1 MYFDSPLFGSYEL
14 DLLIKLFFAAVAG
27 GLVGLERE
35 RHGRPAGLRTNI
47 LVSVGACAMMIISE
61 AFYLKYGMLDTESA
75 VRFDPSRVA
84 AQIVT
89 GIGFLGAGVILKEG
103 ISVRGLTTAASL
115 WVVAS
120 LGMAFGMGHF
130 TLGAITTALVL
141 ASLVFL
147 KKLDPL
153 MRKDRYLTLTV
164 NAKRRME
171 LQDELQQ
178 ICDQQNLQVSDISS
192 NVDLV
197 NDEIFFQMV
206 ITQQRQRVGRE
217 LTRAIL
223 QLDGIKKVHYH

>member
-61 AFYLKYGMLDTESA
+61 AFYLKYGMLDVESA

-130 TLGAITTALVL
+130 TLGVITTALVL

>member
-61 AFYLKYGMLDTESA
+61 AFYLKYGMLDVESA

>member
-1 MYFDSPLFGSYEL
+1 MFFDSPLFANYEIDIL
-14 DLLIKLFFAAVAG
+14 VKLVLAAVAG

-84 AQIVT
+84 AQIVS

-120 LGMAFGMGHF
+120 LGMAFGMGYF

-164 NAKRRME
+164 NARKRVE
-171 LQDELQQ
+171 IYDELQV
-178 ICDQQNLQVSDISS
+178 ICDELGLKISDISS
-192 NVDLV
+192 NIDLV

-206 ITQQRQRVGRE
+206 ITQQQKRIGRE
-217 LTRAIL
+217 LTSAIL

>member
-1 MYFDSPLFGSYEL
+1 MFFDVPLFGNDEI
-14 DLLIKLFFAAVAG
+14 DILIKLLLAAIAG
-27 GLVGLERE
+27 ALVGLERE

-61 AFYLKYGMLDTESA
+61 AFYLKYGMLDTQSA

-103 ISVRGLTTAASL
+103 ITVRGLTTAASL

-120 LGMAFGMGHF
+120 LGMAFGMGYF

-141 ASLVFL
+141 VSLVFL

-153 MRKDRYLTLTV
+153 LKKDRYLTLTV
-164 NAKRRME
+164 TAVKRME
-171 LQDELQQ
+171 LYDELQH
-178 ICDQQNLQVSDISS
+178 ICDVQKLKVTDLSS

-197 NDEIFFQMV
+197 NDEMFFQMV
-206 ITQQRQRVGRE
+206 ITQQQKRIGKE
-217 LTRAIL
+217 LTHAIL

>member
-1 MYFDSPLFGSYEL
+1 MFFDVPLFGNDEI
-14 DLLIKLFFAAVAG
+14 DILIKLLLAAIAG
-27 GLVGLERE
+27 ALVGLERE

-61 AFYLKYGMLDTESA
+61 AFYLKYGMLDTQSA

-103 ISVRGLTTAASL
+103 ITVRGLTTAASL

-120 LGMAFGMGHF
+120 LGMAFGMGYF

-141 ASLVFL
+141 VSLVFL

-153 MRKDRYLTLTV
+153 LKKDRYLTLTV
-164 NAKRRME
+164 TAVKRME
-171 LQDELQQ
+171 LYDELQH
-178 ICDQQNLQVSDISS
+178 ICDVQKLKVTDLSS

-206 ITQQRQRVGRE
+206 LTQQQKRIGKE
-217 LTRAIL
+217 LTHAIL